1 MKTIA
6 NNAARHRSFI
16 LFKREASPFQE
27 TTKNGKQLYLAN
39 KKSIAASKLN
49 FPSFR
54 RRKISDDI
62 CSVVSKFSN
71 LNNLSIKPGICIYS
85 TLSIYRHV
93 IVARQYFLV

>member
-6 NNAARHRSFI
+6 NNAPQHKSFI
-16 LFKREASPFQE
+16 LFEREASPFQE

-39 KKSIAASKLN
+39 KKSIAAVKLN

-62 CSVVSKFSN
+62 FKIKLLNVVSFYKKN
-71 LNNLSIKPGICIYS
+71 
-85 TLSIYRHV
+85 R
-93 IVARQYFLV
+93 